1 MNESLTTH
9 PQLKQELVQALKG
22 VFYCLVIAYVLYL
35 AYSYHITDQFA
46 GKTPFAPFDTLKIC
60 LIAIAVPILSIGAL
74 VTTDTDGSILLL
86 FLYTLMPSI
95 QVITHLNH
103 HASRYN
109 GQELMSDINLG
120 LVYSTLILAGVLFL
134 YVLVSWFIL
143 WRKSHTQ

>member
-1 MNESLTTH
+1 MTEALIPKPN
-9 PQLKQELVQALKG
+9 LKQELGQAIKG
-22 VFYCLVIAYVLYL
+22 VFFCLVIAYALYL

-46 GKTPFAPFDTLKIC
+46 GKTPFASFDILKIG
-60 LIAIAVPILSIGAL
+60 LIAVAVPILSIASL
-74 VTTDTDGSILLL
+74 LTDNDGSILLL

-103 HASRYN
+103 HANRYN
-109 GQELMSDINLG
+109 AQELMADINLG

-143 WRKSHTQ
+143 WRKSRPQ

>member
-1 MNESLTTH
+1 MTEALIPN
-9 PQLKQELVQALKG
+9 PKIKQELGQAIKG
-22 VFYCLVIAYVLYL
+22 VFFCLVIAYALYL

-46 GKTPFAPFDTLKIC
+46 GKTPFAPFDILKIG
-60 LIAIAVPILSIGAL
+60 LIAIAVPILCIASL
-74 VTTDTDGSILLL
+74 LTDNDGSILLL

-109 GQELMSDINLG
+109 AQELMADINLG

-143 WRKSHTQ
+143 YRKSRPQ

>member
-1 MNESLTTH
+1 MTKALNTH
-9 PQLKQELVQALKG
+9 PQMKQELGQAIKG
-22 VFYCLVIAYVLYL
+22 VFFCLVIAYVLYL
-35 AYSYHITDQFA
+35 AYSYHIMDQFV
-46 GKTPFAPFDTLKIC
+46 GKTPFAPFDLLKVA

-74 VTTDTDGSILLL
+74 VTTDNDGSILLL
-86 FLYTLMPSI
+86 FLYTLLPSI

-109 GQELMSDINLG
+109 GQELLSDINLG

-143 WRKSHTQ
+143 WRKSRPQ

>member
-1 MNESLTTH
+1 MTEALIPN
-9 PQLKQELVQALKG
+9 PKLKQEIVQGIKG

-35 AYSYHITDQFA
+35 AYRYHITDQFA
-46 GKTPFAPFDTLKIC
+46 GKTPFAPFDLLKVA
-60 LIAIAVPILSIGAL
+60 LIAIAVPILSIASL
-74 VTTDTDGSILLL
+74 LTDNDGSILLL

-109 GQELMSDINLG
+109 AQELMADINLG

-134 YVLVSWFIL
+134 YVLISWFIL
-143 WRKSHTQ
+143 WRKSRPQ

>member
-1 MNESLTTH
+1 MNEALT
-9 PQLKQELVQALKG
+9 PNPKQEIIQGLKG

-46 GKTPFAPFDTLKIC
+46 GKTPFAPFDILKIC
-60 LIAIAVPILSIGAL
+60 LIAIAVPILSLASL
-74 VTTDTDGSILLL
+74 ATDTDGSILLL

-103 HASRYN
+103 HTSRYN
-109 GQELMSDINLG
+109 AQELMADINLG
-120 LVYSTLILAGVLFL
+120 LVYSTLILAGVFFL

-143 WRKSHTQ
+143 YRKSRCQ

>member
-1 MNESLTTH
+1 MTEALIPN
-9 PQLKQELVQALKG
+9 PKLKQEIAEGIKG
-22 VFYCLVIAYVLYL
+22 VFFCLVIAYALYL
-35 AYSYHITDQFA
+35 AYSYHITDQFV
-46 GKTPFAPFDTLKIC
+46 GKTPFAPFDILKIG
-60 LIAIAVPILSIGAL
+60 LIAVAVPILSIASL
-74 VTTDTDGSILLL
+74 LTDNDGSILL

-109 GQELMSDINLG
+109 AQELMADINLG

-143 WRKSHTQ
+143 WRKSRPQ

>member
-1 MNESLTTH
+1 MTEALIPN
-9 PQLKQELVQALKG
+9 PKLKQEIAEAIKG
-22 VFYCLVIAYVLYL
+22 VFFCLVIAYALYL

-46 GKTPFAPFDTLKIC
+46 GKTPFAPFDLLKVA
-60 LIAIAVPILSIGAL
+60 LIAIAVPILSIASL
-74 VTTDTDGSILLL
+74 LTDNDGSILLL

-109 GQELMSDINLG
+109 AQELMADINLG

-143 WRKSHTQ
+143 WRKSRPQ

>member
-1 MNESLTTH
+1 MTEALIPKPN
-9 PQLKQELVQALKG
+9 LKQELGQAIKG
-22 VFYCLVIAYVLYL
+22 VFFCLVIAYVLYL

-46 GKTPFAPFDTLKIC
+46 GKTPFAPFDLLKVA
-60 LIAIAVPILSIGAL
+60 LIAIAVPILSIASL
-74 VTTDTDGSILLL
+74 LTDNDGSILLL

-109 GQELMSDINLG
+109 AQELMADINLG

-134 YVLVSWFIL
+134 YVLISWFIL
-143 WRKSHTQ
+143 WRKSRPQ

>member
-1 MNESLTTH
+1 MKAIENTH
-9 PQLKQELVQALKG
+9 PQIKQEIVQGIKG

-46 GKTPFAPFDTLKIC
+46 GKTPFAPFDLLKVA

-86 FLYTLMPSI
+86 FLYTLLPSI
-95 QVITHLNH
+95 QAITHLNH

-109 GQELMSDINLG
+109 AQELLSDINLG

-143 WRKSHTQ
+143 WRKSRPQ

>member
-1 MNESLTTH
+1 MPTILTSN
-9 PQLKQELVQALKG
+9 PKLKQEIVQGIKG

-46 GKTPFAPFDTLKIC
+46 GKTPFAPFDILKIG
-60 LIAIAVPILSIGAL
+60 LIAIAVPILCIASL
-74 VTTDTDGSILLL
+74 LTDNDGSILLL

-109 GQELMSDINLG
+109 AQELMADINLG
-120 LVYSTLILAGVLFL
+120 LVHSTLILAGVLFL
-134 YVLVSWFIL
+134 YVLISWFIL
-143 WRKSHTQ
+143 WRKSRPQ

>member
-1 MNESLTTH
+1 MTEALTSN
-9 PQLKQELVQALKG
+9 PKIKQEISEGIKG
-22 VFYCLVIAYVLYL
+22 VFYCLVIAYALYL

-46 GKTPFAPFDTLKIC
+46 GKTPFAPFDLLKVA
-60 LIAIAVPILSIGAL
+60 LIAIAVPILSIASL
-74 VTTDTDGSILLL
+74 LTDNDGSILL

-109 GQELMSDINLG
+109 AQELMADINLG

-134 YVLVSWFIL
+134 YVLISWFIL
-143 WRKSHTQ
+143 YRNSRPQ

>member
-1 MNESLTTH
+1 MTEALTSH
-9 PQLKQELVQALKG
+9 PKLKQEIAEAIKG
-22 VFYCLVIAYVLYL
+22 VFFCLVIAYALYL

-46 GKTPFAPFDTLKIC
+46 GKTPFAPFDLLKVA
-60 LIAIAVPILSIGAL
+60 LIAIAVPILSIASL
-74 VTTDTDGSILLL
+74 LTDNDGSILLL

-109 GQELMSDINLG
+109 AQELMADINLG

-143 WRKSHTQ
+143 WRKSRPQ

>member
-1 MNESLTTH
+1 MTEALIPN
-9 PQLKQELVQALKG
+9 PKIKQELSEAIKG

-35 AYSYHITDQFA
+35 AYRYHITDQFA
-46 GKTPFAPFDTLKIC
+46 GKTPFAPFDLLKVA
-60 LIAIAVPILSIGAL
+60 LIAIAVPILCIGAL
-74 VTTDTDGSILLL
+74 VTTDNDASTLLL
-86 FLYTLMPSI
+86 FLYTLLPSI

-109 GQELMSDINLG
+109 AQELLSDINLG

-143 WRKSHTQ
+143 YRKSRPQ

>member
-1 MNESLTTH
+1 MTEALIPN
-9 PQLKQELVQALKG
+9 PKIKQEIAEGIKG
-22 VFYCLVIAYVLYL
+22 VFFCLVIAYALYL

-46 GKTPFAPFDTLKIC
+46 GKTPFAPFDILKIG
-60 LIAIAVPILSIGAL
+60 LIAVAVPILSIASL
-74 VTTDTDGSILLL
+74 LTDNDGSILLL

-109 GQELMSDINLG
+109 AQELMADINLG

-143 WRKSHTQ
+143 WRKSRPQ

>member
-1 MNESLTTH
+1 MNEALTPH
-9 PQLKQELVQALKG
+9 PKIKQEIVQGIQG

-46 GKTPFAPFDTLKIC
+46 GKTPFAPFDILKIC
-60 LIAIAVPILSIGAL
+60 LIAIAVPILSLGAL
-74 VTTDTDGSILLL
+74 VTTDNDASILLL

-109 GQELMSDINLG
+109 AQELMADINLG

-143 WRKSHTQ
+143 WRKPRSQ

>member
-1 MNESLTTH
+1 MTEALIPN
-9 PQLKQELVQALKG
+9 PKIKQEIVQGIKG
-22 VFYCLVIAYVLYL
+22 VFFCLVIAYALYL

-46 GKTPFAPFDTLKIC
+46 GKTPFAPFDILKIC
-60 LIAIAVPILSIGAL
+60 LIAIAVPILCIASL
-74 VTTDTDGSILLL
+74 LTDNDGSILLL

-109 GQELMSDINLG
+109 AQELMADINLG

-143 WRKSHTQ
+143 WRKSRPQ

>member
-1 MNESLTTH
+1 MSTILTSN
-9 PQLKQELVQALKG
+9 PKLKQELGQAIKG
-22 VFYCLVIAYVLYL
+22 VFFCLVIAYALYL

-46 GKTPFAPFDTLKIC
+46 GKTPFAPFDLLKVA
-60 LIAIAVPILSIGAL
+60 LIAIAVPILSIASL
-74 VTTDTDGSILLL
+74 LTDNDGSILLL

-109 GQELMSDINLG
+109 AQELMADINLG

-134 YVLVSWFIL
+134 YVLISWFIL
-143 WRKSHTQ
+143 WRKSRPQ

>member
-1 MNESLTTH
+1 MSTILTSN
-9 PQLKQELVQALKG
+9 PKLKQEIVQGIKG
-22 VFYCLVIAYVLYL
+22 VFFCLVIAYVLYL

-46 GKTPFAPFDTLKIC
+46 GKTPFAPFDILKIG
-60 LIAIAVPILSIGAL
+60 LIAIAVPILCIASL
-74 VTTDTDGSILLL
+74 LTDNDGSILLL

-109 GQELMSDINLG
+109 AQELMADINLG
-120 LVYSTLILAGVLFL
+120 LIHSTLILAGVLFL

-143 WRKSHTQ
+143 WRKSRPQ

>member
-1 MNESLTTH
+1 MPTILTSN
-9 PQLKQELVQALKG
+9 PKIKQELAEAIKG
-22 VFYCLVIAYVLYL
+22 VFFCLVIAYALYL

-46 GKTPFAPFDTLKIC
+46 GKTPFAPFDLLKVA
-60 LIAIAVPILSIGAL
+60 LIAIAVPILCIASLA
-74 VTTDTDGSILLL
+74 TDNNGSILLL

-109 GQELMSDINLG
+109 AQELMADINLG

-143 WRKSHTQ
+143 WRNSRPQ

>member
-1 MNESLTTH
+1 MTEALIPKPN
-9 PQLKQELVQALKG
+9 LKQELGQAIKG
-22 VFYCLVIAYVLYL
+22 VFFCLVIAYVLYL
-35 AYSYHITDQFA
+35 AYSYHIMDQFV
-46 GKTPFAPFDTLKIC
+46 GKTPFAPFDLLKVA
-60 LIAIAVPILSIGAL
+60 LIAIAVPILSIASL
-74 VTTDTDGSILLL
+74 LTDNDGSILL

-109 GQELMSDINLG
+109 AQELMADINLG

-143 WRKSHTQ
+143 WRKSRPQ

>member
-1 MNESLTTH
+1 MTEALIPN
-9 PQLKQELVQALKG
+9 PKLKQEIAEAIKG
-22 VFYCLVIAYVLYL
+22 VFYCLVIAYALYL

-46 GKTPFAPFDTLKIC
+46 GKTPFAPFDILKIG
-60 LIAIAVPILSIGAL
+60 LIAVAVPIISIASL
-74 VTTDTDGSILLL
+74 LTDNDGSILLL

-109 GQELMSDINLG
+109 AQELMADINLG

-134 YVLVSWFIL
+134 YVLISWFIL
-143 WRKSHTQ
+143 WRKSRPQ

>member
-1 MNESLTTH
+1 MPTILTSN
-9 PQLKQELVQALKG
+9 PKIKQEIAEAIKG
-22 VFYCLVIAYVLYL
+22 VFFCLVIAYVLYL

-46 GKTPFAPFDTLKIC
+46 GKTPFAPFDILKIG
-60 LIAIAVPILSIGAL
+60 LIAIAVPILCIASL
-74 VTTDTDGSILLL
+74 LTDNDGSILLL

-109 GQELMSDINLG
+109 AQELMADINLG

-134 YVLVSWFIL
+134 YVLISWFIL
-143 WRKSHTQ
+143 WRKSRPQ

>member
-1 MNESLTTH
+1 MTEALIPN
-9 PQLKQELVQALKG
+9 PKLKQEIAEAIKG
-22 VFYCLVIAYVLYL
+22 VFFCLVIAYVLYL

-46 GKTPFAPFDTLKIC
+46 GKTPFAPFDLLKVA
-60 LIAIAVPILSIGAL
+60 LIAIAVPILCIASL
-74 VTTDTDGSILLL
+74 LTDNDGSILL

-109 GQELMSDINLG
+109 TQELMADINLG

-134 YVLVSWFIL
+134 YVLISWFIL
-143 WRKSHTQ
+143 YRKSRPQ

>member
-1 MNESLTTH
+1 MPTILTSN
-9 PQLKQELVQALKG
+9 PKIKQEIAEGIKG
-22 VFYCLVIAYVLYL
+22 VFFCLVIAYALYL

-46 GKTPFAPFDTLKIC
+46 GKTPFAPFDILKIG
-60 LIAIAVPILSIGAL
+60 LIAVAVPILSIASL
-74 VTTDTDGSILLL
+74 LTDNDGSILLL

-109 GQELMSDINLG
+109 AQELMADINLG

-143 WRKSHTQ
+143 WRKSRPQ

>member
-1 MNESLTTH
+1 MTEALIPN
-9 PQLKQELVQALKG
+9 PKLKQELGQAIKG
-22 VFYCLVIAYVLYL
+22 VFYCLVIAYALYL

-46 GKTPFAPFDTLKIC
+46 GKTPFAPFDLLKVA
-60 LIAIAVPILSIGAL
+60 LIAIAVPILSIASL
-74 VTTDTDGSILLL
+74 LTDNDGSILLL

-109 GQELMSDINLG
+109 AQELMADINLG

-143 WRKSHTQ
+143 YRKSRPQ

>member
-1 MNESLTTH
+1 MTEALNTH
-9 PQLKQELVQALKG
+9 PQMKQEIVQGIKG

-35 AYSYHITDQFA
+35 AYRYHITDQFA
-46 GKTPFAPFDTLKIC
+46 GKTPFAPFDLLKVA
-60 LIAIAVPILSIGAL
+60 LIAIAVPILCIGAL
-74 VTTDTDGSILLL
+74 VTTDNDASTLLL

-103 HASRYN
+103 HASRYTA
-109 GQELMSDINLG
+109 QELLSDINLG

-143 WRKSHTQ
+143 YRKSRPQ